1 MDADRFSERHLQ
13 ELKSIFGEE
22 RVLWREHDLYSY
34 AFDASFG
41 TYKPD
46 AVVQLS
52 TQLSGMMLLEVLA
65 VLEQM
70 DTIDF

>member
-1 MDADRFSERHLQ
+1 
-13 ELKSIFGEE
+13 
-22 RVLWREHDLYSY
+22 
-34 AFDASFG
+34 
-41 TYKPD
+41 
-46 AVVQLS
+46 LS